1 MAFIEMEVLGEKE
14 WGRMTKKKKNNK
26 LSFGYV
32 DSSFVSVVH

>member
-14 WGRMTKKKKNNK
+14 WGRMAKKKTNK